1 MWWKCL
7 LLLLLCLTY
16 GGCAGLLMDIASP
29 IQAEFAAKQLD
40 DVSFQQVTMTN
51 RGIQAVY
58 GIGWV
63 ILAVI
68 VFLTLRPE
76 VKKMMSKVG
85 ILLLAATCLFSTG
98 CWRAYQVPILETIE
112 TQEEGFLIPLTGD
125 AATQSSSNNEEFLK
139 KNLVFTKQVIIP
151 QQWVQTGRGDWS
163 GEWRPAAT
171 LIKVDKA
178 PVTREWTA
186 DPNSGSS
193 NKNEAVWVMTADQ
206 VEFSTGFSC
215 TARIANRDDAIKF
228 LHNYPN
234 GSLSKVMDNEIRAK
248 LQTEFAME
256 VTDLPMETLRKAAT
270 PHLTTV
276 IKKVTEFFQL
286 RGIQITNLGITGGFV
301 YKDKTIADTMVKVFN
316 AEQEQFVAIA
326 EAQAQEERNKKIQ
339 LEADSKSKATLT
351 IKEAEAE
358 GIKAVADAKAY
369 EIEKAQ
375 ENKEIYVQL
384 KQLEIVK
391 EQMEKWDGKWP
402 VTFLG
407 GQSPQMLMQVPQL
420 AKP

>member
-1 MWWKCL
+1 MKNRVLAIVLGFACL
-7 LLLLLCLTY
+7 L
-16 GGCAGLLMDIASP
+16 
-29 IQAEFAAKQLD
+29 
-40 DVSFQQVTMTN
+40 
-51 RGIQAVY
+51 
-58 GIGWV
+58 
-63 ILAVI
+63 
-68 VFLTLRPE
+68 
-76 VKKMMSKVG
+76 
-85 ILLLAATCLFSTG
+85 STG

-139 KNLVFTKQVIIP
+139 QNLVFTKQVIIP
-151 QQWVQTGRGDWS
+151 QQWVQTGRLS
-163 GEWRPAAT
+163 NYGEWRPAAT

-193 NKNEAVWVMTADQ
+193 NKNEAIWVMTADQ

-215 TARIANRDDAIKF
+215 TSRIATRDDAVKF

-234 GSLSKVMDNEIRAK
+234 GSLTKVMDNEIRAK
-248 LQTEFAME
+248 IQTEFAME
-256 VTDLPMETLRKAAT
+256 VTDLPMDILRKAAT

-276 IKKVTEFFQL
+276 IKKVTDFFQL

-316 AEQEQFVAIA
+316 AEQEQFVAMA
-326 EAQAQEERNKKIQ
+326 ESRAQEERNKKVQ
-339 LEADSKSKATLT
+339 LDADGKSKAILT
-351 IKEAEAE
+351 MKEAEAE

-375 ENKEIYVQL
+375 ENKEIYIQL
-384 KQLEIVK
+384 KQLEITK
-391 EQMEKWDGKWP
+391 EQMEKWNGVWP
-402 VTFLG
+402 TTFLG
-407 GQSPQMLMQVPQL
+407 GQSPQMLMQMPVL
-420 AKP
+420 TEKK